1 MTAGQQ
7 EGIGDFGTYALNAL
21 RLEKAF
27 RAWGLEVCDA
37 RLPWFCLGLMFAG
50 GSPLALALAHRA
62 VTGRWTPSVMGSSG
76 KLRGL
81 GLSSSGAVRPS
92 HLCVT
97 VGTGLWGQVHLHNL
111 FLLHIPFLSCLLWQ
125 IKLLSW

>member
-1 MTAGQQ
+1 MDVEPPLLRARLARTSERIEVAVLTLRPLLTLSLSGELGWELYHRREDSALLYEAIMTAGQQ

-62 VTGRWTPSVMGSSG
+62 VTGR
-76 KLRGL
+76 
-81 GLSSSGAVRPS
+81 
-92 HLCVT
+92 
-97 VGTGLWGQVHLHNL
+97 
-111 FLLHIPFLSCLLWQ
+111 
-125 IKLLSW
+125 